1 MIESIAMDV
10 DTSEI
15 RFFEKKK
22 KASIY
27 IRFIKTEDCYLYLS
41 ICLENIDQETIKLFQ
56 QAV

>member
-22 KASIY
+22 KTSIY
-27 IRFIKTEDCYLYLS
+27 IRFIKTEDCYMCLS
-41 ICLENIDQETIKLFQ
+41 ICLKT
-56 QAV
+56 